1 MFIGNKKCRIYAA
14 CGVSQTPKIYQI
26 REGFFRL
33 RQAGLYMKMMRGMLS
48 RFQVPLLTKTSYL
61 HVQRCF
67 INRNILKNIGL
78 VMKQKKYIL
87 AHITEV

>member
-1 MFIGNKKCRIYAA
+1 MANL
-14 CGVSQTPKIYQI
+14 KIYQI

-33 RQAGLYMKMMRGMLS
+33 RQADLYMKMMRGMLS

-87 AHITEV
+87 AHITEA